1 MSSNGVRRGNAVDDT
16 YATIRNRIIAGVYR
30 PGLSLSQVQLAAELE
45 VSRTPLREAFR
56 RLEAENL
63 VVSQA
68 NRGVIVA
75 PLELSDVED
84 SYAVRL
90 LVEPALISA
99 ILREVTDSDIDAMSV
114 ALSNMRRPDI
124 APREFQLAHW
134 EYHRVLLGRCPAGMR
149 AMIESHLTR
158 IDRHQRLYFSHP
170 AAVEDV
176 TTTDGM
182 FLEAVRDHDGDL
194 ARYLLEFHLLD
205 TALGLIMSGDPG
217 HVFGSL
223 PVALA
228 GMAIRLHDV
237 ESLRGGGVAEITWDR
252 GHTTAMPKLRT
263 TNLVS
268 SADLVVLADGSPSA
282 GGARTDSTGHVL
294 LKNPPERH

>member
-1 MSSNGVRRGNAVDDT
+1 MSSNGIRRGNAVDDT
-16 YATIRNRIIAGVYR
+16 YATIRDRIIAGVYR
-30 PGLSLSQVQLAAELE
+30 PGLGLSQVQLAAELE

-63 VVSQA
+63 VINQA
-68 NRGVIVA
+68 NRGVVVA

-99 ILREVTDSDIDAMSV
+99 ILGEVTASDIDAMSV
-114 ALSNMRRPDI
+114 ALSNMRRPGI
-124 APREFQLAHW
+124 SPREFQLSHW

-149 AMIESHLTR
+149 EMIESHLTR

-182 FLEAVRDHDGDL
+182 FLEAVREHDGGL

-228 GMAIRLHDV
+228 GMAIRLNSV
-237 ESLRGGGVAEITWDR
+237 ERLRGGGFAEITWDR
-252 GHTTAMPKLRT
+252 GHAETMPALRT
-263 TNLVS
+263 TNLASSSDPLVRAVS
-268 SADLVVLADGSPSA
+268 SPS
-282 GGARTDSTGHVL
+282 V
-294 LKNPPERH
+294 